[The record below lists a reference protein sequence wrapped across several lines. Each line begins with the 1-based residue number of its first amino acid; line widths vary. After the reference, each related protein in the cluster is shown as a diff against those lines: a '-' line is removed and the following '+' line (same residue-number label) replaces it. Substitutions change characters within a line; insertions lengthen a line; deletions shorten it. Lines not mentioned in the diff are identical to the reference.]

1 MQISVKTINKVK
13 VVEIEGKLNT
23 RSAPDAEKQLARL
36 IESGE
41 KRILVNLEKLEYVS
55 SSGLRVLLA
64 AAKKLNASDGELRIC
79 GVKGFV
85 EEIFQISGFSTIFT
99 IYENETEAL
108 KGF

>member
-1 MQISVKTINKVK
+1 MRVSVETIDKVK
-13 VVEIEGKLNT
+13 VLEIEGMLNT
-23 RSAPDAEKQLARL
+23 GSSPDAEKQLTRL

-41 KRILVNLEKLEYVS
+41 KRILVNLEKLDYIS

-64 AAKKLNASDGELRIC
+64 AAKRLKSSDGELRIC
-79 GVKGFV
+79 GLNDFV

-99 IYENETEAL
+99 VYENKTEAL

>member
-1 MQISVKTINKVK
+1 MQISVKTIEKVK
-13 VVEIEGKLNT
+13 VLKIEGKLNT
-23 RSAPDAEKQLARL
+23 RSSPDAEKQLARL

-41 KRILVNLEKLEYVS
+41 KRILINLEKLDYIS

-64 AAKKLNASDGELRIC
+64 TAKKLNSSGGELRIC
-79 GVKGFV
+79 GVKDFV

>member
-13 VVEIEGKLNT
+13 VLELEGKLNT
-23 RSAPDAEKQLARL
+23 RSSPDAEKELARL

-41 KRILVNLEKLEYVS
+41 KRILINLEKLDYVS
-55 SSGLRVLLA
+55 SSGLRVLLVT
-64 AAKKLNASDGELRIC
+64 AKKLNSSDGELRIC
-79 GVKGFV
+79 GVKDFV

>member
-41 KRILVNLEKLEYVS
+41 KRILINIEKLGYVS

-64 AAKKLNASDGELRIC
+64 TAKKLNSSGGELRIC
-79 GVKGFV
+79 GVKDFV